1 MEEEFTKPDAWTVVQ
16 IIRGEPHGAVGP
28 FDSKEE
34 AEGWIQQHREL
45 TPHTEMAAFFAVDTV
60 RPR

>member
-1 MEEEFTKPDAWTVVQ
+1 MDEDEKPDSWTVVQ
-16 IIRGEPHGAVGP
+16 IMQGEPHGAVGP

-34 AEGWIQQHREL
+34 AEGWIDQHRVL
-45 TPHTEMAAFFAVDTV
+45 MPMTEMAAFYAVDTV